1 MGNQAHGGSAGAWNR
16 FVSQSIYRSS
26 PLSARAGAGR
36 QTLFM
41 LSSNIVKIRNLA
53 ALLALSAVAF
63 GALLFGAEDHVVLN
77 AMSEELQRNF
87 EVLKQKADPSPY
99 FLSYEITDQESHSL
113 GASLGVL
120 NSTGNGHSRYLD
132 VTVRVGDPK
141 LDNFRRVRG
150 ERIQF
155 TSGTSVAIDDTPA
168 ALKQRIWLETDRIYR
183 AAAERLIKIKTNQQV
198 KAADRDTSNDF
209 SAEESYAHWE
219 EPATVAYDAAGWTKN
234 VKELSK
240 EFTRYPDLLSSDV
253 QVSFQS
259 DTRYF
264 ANTEGTKLQHGR
276 GFARVII
283 SATAKAKDGM
293 DVSDFESFEAA
304 DPKDLP
310 SNDIIKA
317 AVKKVGEHVQALTIA
332 KTAEPFVGPAIF
344 SGRASGVFFH
354 EIFGHRI
361 EGHRQK
367 DESEG
372 QTFTKSV
379 GEKILPDFLSVTFDP
394 TLKRTAGVDL
404 NGWYE
409 YDDEGVLGKPV
420 KAVEN
425 GVLRSFL
432 MSRSPIDGFD
442 HSNGH
447 GRRQPGLEVVSR
459 QSNLLV
465 SSTRTVTN
473 EKLRQML
480 LDEIKRQNKPYG
492 LFFEDITGGFTTTQ
506 RSGLQAFK
514 VIPVIVYRVYAD
526 GRPDELIRGA
536 DIVGTPLASF
546 SKIIATSDKQ
556 EVFNGYCGAESG
568 SVPVSAVSPAILIS
582 EIEIEKK
589 DQSQDLLPLLQS
601 PLREGGQ

>member
-1 MGNQAHGGSAGAWNR
+1 
-16 FVSQSIYRSS
+16 
-26 PLSARAGAGR
+26 
-36 QTLFM
+36 M
-41 LSSNIVKIRNLA
+41 LSSNIVKILYVT
-53 ALLALSAVAF
+53 ALLTVSAVA
-63 GALLFGAEDHVVLN
+63 FGAEDHVVLN
-77 AMSEELQRNF
+77 TMNEELQRNF
-87 EVLKQKADPSPY
+87 TVLKQKADPPPY
-99 FLSYEITDQESHSL
+99 FLAYEITDQQTDSAS
-113 GASLGVL
+113 ASLGVL
-120 NSTGNGHSRYLD
+120 DSSGSSRNRYLD

-150 ERIQF
+150 ERVEF
-155 TSGTSVAIDDTPA
+155 TSGASVVVDDVPG
-168 ALKQRIWLETDRIYR
+168 ALKERMWLETDRIYR

-198 KAADRDTSNDF
+198 KAADRDQSNDF
-209 SAEESYAHWE
+209 SSEENYVHWE
-219 EPATVAYDAAGWTKN
+219 APTDVKFDSTRWKN
-234 VKELSK
+234 SVRELSRDFLPYK
-240 EFTRYPDLLSSDV
+240 DLLSSSV
-253 QVSFQS
+253 QVSVQS
-259 DTRYF
+259 DNRYF
-264 ANTEGTKLQHGR
+264 VNTEGTSIQHGR
-276 GFARVII
+276 AFARVMITA
-283 SATAKAKDGM
+283 SAKAKDGM
-293 DVSDFESFEAA
+293 DVSDFDSFEAA

-310 SNDIIKA
+310 SNDVIQA
-317 AVKKVGEHVQALTIA
+317 AVKKVGQHVEDLIAA

-372 QTFTKSV
+372 QTFTRSV

-394 TLKRTAGVDL
+394 TIKKVAGVDL
-404 NGWYE
+404 NGTYE
-409 YDDEGVLGKPV
+409 YDDEGVIARPV

-425 GVLRSFL
+425 GVLKNFL

-465 SSTRTVTN
+465 TSTRSVSD

-480 LDEIKRQNKPYG
+480 IDEVKRQNKPYG
-492 LFFEDITGGFTTTQ
+492 LYFEDITGGFTTTQ

-546 SKIIATSDKQ
+546 AKIIATSDKT

-589 DQSQDLLPLLQS
+589 DASQDLLPLLPS

>member
-1 MGNQAHGGSAGAWNR
+1 M
-16 FVSQSIYRSS
+16 I
-26 PLSARAGAGR
+26 
-36 QTLFM
+36 
-41 LSSNIVKIRNLA
+41 LSSIVRTLYVG
-53 ALLALSAVAF
+53 ALLTVSAVAF
-63 GALLFGAEDHVVLN
+63 GAEDHVILN
-77 AMSEELQRNF
+77 TMTEELQRNF
-87 EVLKQKADPSPY
+87 QGLKQKADPAPY
-99 FLSYEITDQESHSL
+99 FLSYEITDQNTHSVS
-113 GASLGVL
+113 ASLGVL
-120 NSTGNGHSRYLD
+120 DSQGNAHNRYLD

-150 ERIQF
+150 ERVEF
-155 TSGTSVAIDDTPA
+155 TSGASVVVDDTPA
-168 ALKQRIWLETDRIYR
+168 ALKQRMWLETDRIYR

-198 KAADRDTSNDF
+198 KAADRDQSNDF
-209 SAEESYAHWE
+209 STEESYAHFE
-219 EPATVAYDAAGWTKN
+219 EPAKVTFDDKRWTN
-234 VKELSK
+234 SVRDLSK
-240 EFTRYPDLLSSDV
+240 DFLQYKDLLSSDV
-253 QVSFQS
+253 QVSVES
-259 DTRYF
+259 DNRYF
-264 ANTEGTKLQHGR
+264 VNTEGTKIQHGR
-276 GFARVII
+276 GFARVMITA
-283 SATAKAKDGM
+283 SAKAKDGM
-293 DVSDFESFEAA
+293 DVQDFDSFEAA

-310 SNDIIKA
+310 SNEVIRA
-317 AVKKVGEHVQALTIA
+317 AVQKVGSHVEALLAA

-379 GEKILPDFLSVTFDP
+379 GEKILPEFLSVTFDP
-394 TLKRTAGVDL
+394 TIKQVAGVDL
-404 NGWYE
+404 NGTYE
-409 YDDEGVLGKPV
+409 YDDEGQIARPV

-425 GVLRSFL
+425 GVLKSFL

-465 SSTRTVTN
+465 TSTRTVSDQ
-473 EKLRQML
+473 KLREML
-480 LDEIKRQNKPYG
+480 IDEIKRQNKPYG
-492 LFFEDITGGFTTTQ
+492 LYFEDITGGFTTTQ

-546 SKIIATSDKQ
+546 AKILATSNKS

-589 DQSQDLLPLLQS
+589 DAGQDLLPLLPS